1 MENHHGNNRNQQN
14 HQNHRQPLLHHINN
28 INNANSAQ
36 QTPPHHNLP
45 LISQMP
51 NAIPSPAASA
61 AVLPQ
66 QLITAGTRKDCVR
79 LRGLPYTAQVENII
93 DFLGEHAKNIAFQGV
108 HMVYNN
114 QVGTS
119 SYFHALQKVLLCIS
133 KNSTFL
139 NH

>member
-114 QVGTS
+114 QVGKS
-119 SYFHALQKVLLCIS
+119 SYFHALEKYLINLKTPHV
-133 KNSTFL
+133 L